1 MSAYGANA
9 DTKPS
14 LSNGGGS
21 SRRAAAPGLIRV
33 EHQRSGPH
41 VRRGS
46 VRGVEALVQRWS
58 KDAALLRQYR
68 NHQQAEWLEDR
79 AAELEAAL
87 EKDDGELLSLT
98 DAASVSGYTADHL
111 GRLMRK
117 GAIKNFGRRN
127 APKIRRGDLP
137 RKPTLPGAH
146 ASLQLVG
153 ASKRQVAQAIL
164 TSGERR

>member
-1 MSAYGANA
+1 V
-9 DTKPS
+9 T
-14 LSNGGGS
+14 
-21 SRRAAAPGLIRV
+21 AA
-33 EHQRSGPH
+33 Q
-41 VRRGS
+41 
-46 VRGVEALVQRWS
+46 ALVQRWS

-87 EKDDGELLSLT
+87 QTEDGELLSLT
-98 DAASVSGYTADHL
+98 EAASMSGYTADHL
-111 GRLMRK
+111 GRLVRK
-117 GAIKNFGRRN
+117 GAIRNFGRSN
-127 APKIRRGDLP
+127 APKLRRGDLP

-146 ASLQLVG
+146 ASPQLVG